1 MKILQITGIKVPLER
16 TLNFSPDLEKSLGGV
31 GGEITQY
38 VVVLAMEA
46 DNLSSLPRIHIV

>member
-16 TLNFSPDLEKSLGGV
+16 TLNFSPDLEKSFGGV

-38 VVVLAMEA
+38 VVVLATEA
-46 DNLSSLPRIHIV
+46 DNLSSPPRIHIV